1 MKNKKST
8 KSSQKDFRFLLPTIK
23 RISQAVH
30 DLKIQ
35 KLFQIDYIF
44 VLIPLYDI
52 TCTLFRLSNA
62 VSVNNA
68 VSPSSMLVMLLL

>member
-8 KSSQKDFRFLLPTIK
+8 KSSQKDFRFLLTTI

-35 KLFQIDYIF
+35 KLLQIDYIF
-44 VLIPLYDI
+44 VLTPLYDI